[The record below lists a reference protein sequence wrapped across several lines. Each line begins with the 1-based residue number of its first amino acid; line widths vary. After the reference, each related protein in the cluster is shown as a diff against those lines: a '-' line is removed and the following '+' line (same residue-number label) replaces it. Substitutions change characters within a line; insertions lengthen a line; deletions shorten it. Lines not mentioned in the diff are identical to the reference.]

1 MSNFTEIFE
10 QAKLELQV
18 FEKNKELICKKV
30 LPIIFIAQINDFKID
45 SVKLRGK
52 NSNDN
57 FSKDLKKFEKNHKL
71 KFIIAKSS
79 NKIPLSVNNITDSI
93 NLISLISYKGLLKY
107 QSLLKR
113 LRNAFFHNNFNIKN
127 NFIYLKDINI
137 RNKRKP
143 TMLGKMKLNTFVE
156 LIEILLKYINNQ
168 E

>member
-1 MSNFTEIFE
+1 MSNFREIFE

-45 SVKLRGK
+45 SIKLRGK

-57 FSKDLKKFEKNHKL
+57 FSKDLKKFEENHKL

-79 NKIPLSVNNITDSI
+79 NKIPLSVNNITNSI
-93 NLISLISYKGLLKY
+93 NLISLISYNGLLKY

-137 RNKRKP
+137 KNKNKP
-143 TMLGKMKLNTFVE
+143 TMLGKMKLNAFEE
-156 LIEILLKYINNQ
+156 LIDILSKYIRN
-168 E
+168 